1 MTAQRKKIMTV
12 RHYFISVYIIRML
25 HCRARKRNHSVITD
39 ENRTPSNSCN
49 FCTLFKEHQLDKFRI
64 LSIRNIQHPLDWN
77 CKVSCN
83 LLVVWFHIISCK
95 QVYRAV

>member
-1 MTAQRKKIMTV
+1 MMTV

-25 HCRARKRNHSVITD
+25 HCRALKRNHSVITD
-39 ENRTPSNSCN
+39 EHTTPSDSCN
-49 FCTLFKEHQLDKFRI
+49 FGTLLKEHQLDLFGI

-83 LLVVWFHIISCK
+83 FLLVVLFHIISCK